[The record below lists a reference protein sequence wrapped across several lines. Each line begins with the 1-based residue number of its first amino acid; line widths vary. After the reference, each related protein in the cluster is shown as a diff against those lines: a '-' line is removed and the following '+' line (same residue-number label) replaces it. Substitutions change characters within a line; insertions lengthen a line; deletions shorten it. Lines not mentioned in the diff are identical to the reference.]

1 MTRQAA
7 LLALLGTAALVACSS
22 PDPNLY
28 TLVPEHGTV
37 LADPLPPITLGPVT
51 VARYLDRPQIVRHR
65 TLYELDYSDTERW
78 GESLDDMVPRILAE
92 NLTQRLPDMRIALQS
107 SDMMNDAARSL
118 PVSIE
123 RFDADP
129 SGTVILEARWAV
141 RNHGGGSGGALEEAR
156 IEKHAAS
163 SETPDL
169 VAAMSDCLGE
179 LSDRLAA
186 ALAQRQVGPGP
197 AVESAH

>member
-1 MTRQAA
+1 VTRQAVF
-7 LLALLGTAALVACSS
+7 ALLGTAALVACSS

-28 TLVPEHGTV
+28 MLVPEHGTV
-37 LADPLPPITLGPVT
+37 LADPLPPIRLGPVT
-51 VARYLDRPQIVRHR
+51 VARYLDRPQIVHHR
-65 TLYELDYSDTERW
+65 TPYELDYSDTERW
-78 GESLDDMVPRILAE
+78 GEALDDMVPRILAE
-92 NLTQRLPDMRIALQS
+92 DLTQRLPDTRIALQS

-118 PVSIE
+118 PISIE

-141 RNHGGGSGGALEEAR
+141 RNHGGGAAALEEAR

-186 ALAQRQVGPGP
+186 ALAQHGAAAAT